1 MPLIGD
7 VRGMGAMLAME
18 LVDDPISK
26 HPAKDA
32 TTRVIHEAAQHGLI
46 LIKAGLYSNCIR
58 LLMPLMI
65 PEEQL
70 HEGLDVL
77 EASLCAAAS

>member
-1 MPLIGD
+1 M
-7 VRGMGAMLAME
+7 AA
-18 LVDDPISK
+18 
-26 HPAKDA
+26 
-32 TTRVIHEAAQHGLI
+32 RVIQEAARRGLI

-70 HEGLDVL
+70 NEGLDVL
-77 EASLCAAAS
+77 DAALRVSIN

>member
-1 MPLIGD
+1 
-7 VRGMGAMLAME
+7 MLAME
-18 LVDDPISK
+18 LVDDRATK
-26 HPAKDA
+26 RPAKDA
-32 TTRVIHEAAQHGLI
+32 TARVVHEAAQRGLI

-77 EASLCAAAS
+77 EAALCAAVG